1 MKKIVY
7 LLSMSFLLMTIFI
20 GCGGNGSDKPKDEK
34 KTEITANDTAAP
46 KEETKAENMDAKS
59 YNDNLID
66 IQNSVITEFL
76 ALSQTFSSNDKASI
90 DAAYKKSLEVT
101 KKAVGDIKSA
111 GPYEGD
117 DEFRL
122 KLQALLEFYQSIVE
136 NEYKEMIKIISKGS
150 KIKPKDMDRLK
161 EIQASITERETKLDA
176 DMAAAQSGFAVKHG
190 FRLETN
196 KLQKDID
203 NMNK

>member
-7 LLSMSFLLMTIFI
+7 LLSMSFLLMTILI
-20 GCGGNGSDKPKDEK
+20 SCGGNDSDKPKDEK
-34 KTEITANDTAAP
+34 KTEITTNDTAAP
-46 KEETKAENMDAKS
+46 KEEPKAENQDAKS
-59 YNDNLID
+59 YNDKLIG
-66 IQNSVITEFL
+66 IQNSVIREFL

-90 DAAYKKSLEVT
+90 DVAYKKSLEVT
-101 KKAVGDIKSA
+101 KKAVEDIKNA

-122 KLQALLEFYQSIVE
+122 KLQALLEFYQSLVE
-136 NEYKEMIKIISKGS
+136 KEYKEIIKIRSKGS
-150 KIKPKDMDRLK
+150 NAKPKDINRLN

-176 DMAAAQSGFAVKHG
+176 DMAAAQSGFAVKYG

-203 NMNK
+203 NINK